1 MSDIPNKKDAQNAIE
16 TLVRYIE
23 KIDGTL
29 REGLLDT
36 PKRVIDA
43 YEELYQG
50 YTIDAD
56 ELLDATFNAEGYD
69 GIVLLRDIEFHST
82 CEHHM
87 LPFTGSAHVAYIPV
101 EKIVG
106 ISKLARLVELHALR
120 LQNQERITKS
130 IADDLERVLQPLG
143 CAVIIEAKH
152 GCMQCRGVKKQNS
165 VMTTSTMKGVF
176 FDNSFTISPI
186 LISFQISKSVSHH
199 AHLRLQLPNLMKI
212 DGIPEC

>member
-1 MSDIPNKKDAQNAIE
+1 MKKIPGKDEAMGAVE

-23 KIDGTL
+23 KIDGDL
-29 REGLLDT
+29 REGLEDT
-36 PKRVIDA
+36 PKRVIEA
-43 YEELYQG
+43 FEELYNG
-50 YTIDAD
+50 YSMDAD
-56 ELLDATFNAEGYD
+56 TLLDATFNAEGYD

-87 LPFTGSAHVAYIPV
+87 LPFTGAAHVAYIPI

-106 ISKLARLVELHALR
+106 ISKLARLVDLHSKR

-130 IADDLERVLQPLG
+130 IADDLERVLKPLG

-165 VMTTSTMKGVF
+165 VMSTSSMKGVF
-176 FDNSFTISPI
+176 FDNSEARTELLLS
-186 LISFQISKSVSHH
+186 LIHI
-199 AHLRLQLPNLMKI
+199 
-212 DGIPEC
+212 

>member
-1 MSDIPNKKDAQNAIE
+1 MSNIPDKKDAQNAIE

-176 FDNSFTISPI
+176 FDNSEARIE
-186 LISFQISKSVSHH
+186 L
-199 AHLRLQLPNLMKI
+199 LQLINNKMN
-212 DGIPEC
+212 

>member
-1 MSDIPNKKDAQNAIE
+1 MNFTEGDDLMSNIPDKKDAQNAIE

-176 FDNSFTISPI
+176 FDNSEARIE
-186 LISFQISKSVSHH
+186 L
-199 AHLRLQLPNLMKI
+199 LQLINKMN
-212 DGIPEC
+212 

>member
-1 MSDIPNKKDAQNAIE
+1 MEKIPEKDEAMVAVE

-23 KIDGTL
+23 KIEGDL
-29 REGLLDT
+29 REGLVDT

-43 YEELYQG
+43 FDELYNG
-50 YTIDAD
+50 YTMDAD
-56 ELLDATFNAEGYD
+56 TLLDATFNAEGYD

-87 LPFTGSAHVAYIPV
+87 LPFAGTAHVAYIPI

-106 ISKLARLVELHALR
+106 ISKLARLVDLHSKR

-130 IADDLERVLQPLG
+130 IADDLERVLKPLG
-143 CAVIIEAKH
+143 CAVIIEARH

-165 VMTTSTMKGVF
+165 VMSTSTMKGVF
-176 FDNSFTISPI
+176 FDNSEARTE
-186 LISFQISKSVSHH
+186 L
-199 AHLRLQLPNLMKI
+199 LQLINNPRNI
-212 DGIPEC
+212 

>member
-1 MSDIPNKKDAQNAIE
+1 MNFTEGDDLMSNIPDKKDAQNAIE

-56 ELLDATFNAEGYD
+56 DLLDATFNAEGYD

-176 FDNSFTISPI
+176 FDNSEARIE
-186 LISFQISKSVSHH
+186 L
-199 AHLRLQLPNLMKI
+199 LQLINNKMN
-212 DGIPEC
+212 

>member
-1 MSDIPNKKDAQNAIE
+1 MKNIPGKDEAMGAVE

-23 KIDGTL
+23 KIDGDL
-29 REGLLDT
+29 REGLEDT
-36 PKRVIDA
+36 PKRVIEA
-43 YEELYQG
+43 FEELYNG
-50 YTIDAD
+50 YTMDAD
-56 ELLDATFNAEGYD
+56 TLLDATFNAEGYD

-87 LPFTGSAHVAYIPV
+87 LPFTGAAHVAYIPI

-106 ISKLARLVELHALR
+106 ISKLARLVDLHSKR

-130 IADDLERVLQPLG
+130 IADDLERVLKPLG

-165 VMTTSTMKGVF
+165 VMSTSSMKGVF
-176 FDNSFTISPI
+176 FDNSEARTE
-186 LISFQISKSVSHH
+186 L
-199 AHLRLQLPNLMKI
+199 LQLINNPRNI
-212 DGIPEC
+212 

>member
-1 MSDIPNKKDAQNAIE
+1 MKKIPGKDEAMGAVE

-23 KIDGTL
+23 KIDGDL
-29 REGLLDT
+29 REGLEDT
-36 PKRVIDA
+36 PKRVIEA
-43 YEELYQG
+43 FEELYNG
-50 YTIDAD
+50 YSMDAD
-56 ELLDATFNAEGYD
+56 TLLDATFNAEGYD

-87 LPFTGSAHVAYIPV
+87 LPFTGAAHVAYIPI

-106 ISKLARLVELHALR
+106 ISKLARLVDLHSKR

-130 IADDLERVLQPLG
+130 IADDLERVLKPLG

-165 VMTTSTMKGVF
+165 VLSTSSMKGVF
-176 FDNSFTISPI
+176 FDNSEARTE
-186 LISFQISKSVSHH
+186 L
-199 AHLRLQLPNLMKI
+199 LQLINNPRNI
-212 DGIPEC
+212 